1 MATTASKNLDLAS
14 LFGTVAKTL
23 NQNKST
29 LNEADTYN
37 HDHGDNMA
45 QIFEVIT
52 QAMKE
57 KSSADP
63 ADQLAYASELL
74 RKQSSS
80 GSAKI
85 YSEGLSDA
93 AKQFSGKSSLTTD
106 NITQLVSLLMGV
118 SSSTANNAQD
128 GDLLGTLLGSLTGTA
143 ASDASSGSQSGG
155 GDVLGSLL
163 NSLTGTADSTAVT
176 NQNAQDGLDLGDV
189 LNAGM
194 AFMQAKQSG
203 GSNLQA
209 IMSALSSSKM
219 GTQDYRKQS
228 GALVANTLLNAVA
241 KMTQSKK

>member
-118 SSSTANNAQD
+118 SSSIANNAQD